1 MSRFVLTAQLQL
13 QAPNNVAQVVRQI
26 QSQLNNVTVN
36 LNIPN
41 AAQAQRQLQQITTQ
55 TQAASSAADRMG
67 RAFALSVRRFAAFS
81 VATRAV
87 TLFTSTLSKAIQ
99 TAIDFER
106 EIVKISQ
113 VTGQSV
119 AELRSLTSVVTELS
133 TSLGVS
139 STSLIGVGRILSQAG
154 FKADDLTTALKT
166 LAKTE
171 LAPTFENI
179 NQTAEGAVAIFN
191 QFGLGAEALE
201 EQLGAVNAVAGKFAV
216 EAGDLIGAV
225 RRVGGVFKA
234 SGGNLNELLALFTS
248 VRATTRESAE
258 SIATGLRT
266 IFTRIQRPK
275 TIEFLKQFGVEL
287 IDLEGKFV
295 GPFEAVK
302 RLSGALAG
310 LGEGDLT
317 FIRIAEELGG
327 FRQIGKVL
335 PLLQQ
340 FAVAQDALNAANKS
354 GNSLTNDAATAQQ
367 ALSVRITK
375 VKEEFLA
382 LIRSV
387 TETKTFQIMAN
398 TALSLASALIQI
410 GEAIKPLL
418 PLLAAVA
425 AINFARGIGTFAG
438 GLMRGMQSGRT
449 YSTGGKVH
457 HFARGGMVPGTGN
470 RDTVPAML
478 QPGEFVIKKSSVNK
492 LGASNLAGMNEG
504 GSVPNRYA
512 AGGIA
517 KQNTVG
523 MAIPDTITKEPY
535 QPISG
540 NATVSLI
547 EILNAKTVFGKLNK
561 NSINDLYRASS
572 SSKFIPG
579 KIPPSDLDAIA
590 KKTLGF
596 GSKTYKTLSEGV
608 TQNDAQQF
616 SNIVNSRAKQSIKL
630 GAEDWANSVGVK
642 LSPSSLSFAD
652 SFELPGGFKGSY
664 FESVLDAFQGRP
676 IGYQAAE
683 NNRPFDFTT
692 GLKPMGTLFDQL
704 ASNGVQYIDAKI
716 SGGSNINQGEYSKKI
731 TNQTALDLIQDPAF
745 TQQIQA
751 LSKQRI
757 DQNKAAKAAQGR
769 HFGGMI
775 QKFATGG
782 GVGTDTVTALLTP
795 GEFVVNKK
803 SAQTIGYGSLNIMN
817 KIGKYAS
824 GGVVQGFNAG
834 TSGTGVRSAGA
845 KGGDIPFQLIAL
857 PGLSKLD
864 ATAIAFDKLLFGAL
878 SKIGMPLE
886 NLARKLKGAETATQ
900 IYNREMIFINSVL
913 GSAVVDFGKILAEN
927 NKANKR
933 TTLQQMML
941 VTAIAEHINN
951 LKSSGASQKQVRDA
965 ALRFAQHLDQ
975 NTAQLRT
982 GTIPLAGAAAAA
994 PAPQPPISGFASVS
1008 GTLGQSAGGGAI
1020 ANNTAAIN
1028 SNTTSQNS
1036 AAKSAMEVVAG
1047 NKLFAV
1053 SMASSLIQGF
1063 LPAADENSS
1072 ALLRLTHS
1080 VLGLVTVATSFGFA
1094 LQTLGI
1100 SLSKTG
1106 IAAMIDS
1113 TISSF
1118 QNLNFNA
1125 IAGSITSLF
1134 SQTAATATNTA
1145 STVAQTAAINSNTA
1159 AQLSAGTKLAGG
1171 LQAAF
1176 IAVGLVTAGFYLLF
1190 SSIKESARIEK
1201 ERAIKAGDVEAA
1213 GKAGAAEAAAG
1224 TRQLFSTVGAVIG
1237 GVVAT
1242 GAALFSGVGAV
1253 GAGAAGAAGAAAGG
1267 GAGLVIADL
1276 FGFTEEAAFAGK
1288 LLAETSAR
1296 FSNMNKALE
1305 KSSATAA
1312 VSLDQL
1318 NRGAITARDALDSV
1332 SAGTQVAVS
1341 LIDSAKATEEAA
1353 VAAANR
1359 RWFGRDAA
1367 VAKARSE
1374 GKERTAEARKKSEE
1388 QLRIIQP
1395 MLNRQMRTTA
1405 FEGGDFDDFI
1415 TSLSDAEFKLLN
1427 SLDGGINNAYR
1438 EFVNISKEIEIARKK
1453 FEALNMGLRSV
1464 SASADAAAVRM
1475 TNSMNSFDLATVP
1488 GVSAIN
1494 TLSASLTAAG
1504 QNISQVEFDSAL
1516 TQVSGILKEF
1526 GADAKQVTAFE
1537 DLNKGIAAAQRD
1549 FPSIFDELKA
1559 NIEANEYRGMTPEAM
1574 GDEFKKLVA
1583 KSLDKAGIGD
1593 AAKERII
1600 AAMGDV
1606 KIDEKDMQAILSG
1619 DMSSLE
1625 KYFGDAAEEVGKQI
1639 KEFGEKWVTANQEL
1653 IKATQ
1658 ERIESERNFVSAQKE
1673 AINVMMEAREIQAK
1687 YGGAPIS
1694 IEERRG
1700 AVLARANAGAAS
1712 MGLGGMRTGSAA
1724 ELRQR
1729 NAQILGGFASIES
1742 RRGQPGSE
1750 MGAKGAQ
1757 LQGTQQNLIQAQKDQ
1772 VQTIRE
1778 LIKLEEE
1785 ELKLIQEKNKLEKDS
1800 LDSLISGDIEKFFE
1814 QQASLGAQASI
1825 AAGNMDAANM
1835 FGAKAVADAFKDLQ
1849 RQAEAGVQSLFGRQ
1863 MQGPG
1868 GLLESGAGAALAG
1881 RGVTDPRMAQR
1892 LAGTTAEEEEF
1903 KFRIRDLASVLQEAA
1918 ITGQAM
1924 AEMQV
1929 QTAQMKVE
1937 MAEINIANLDSGGVP
1952 VQGRANGGLIYA
1964 NRGMFVPRGT
1974 DTVPAMLTPGEFV
1987 IRKEAVNRG
1996 NNLQLLRS
2004 INEGGNAGGLAAGG
2018 KVGYYNNGGRVQYK
2032 SGGGL
2037 LGNIAG
2043 ALGIDPK
2050 VVTSLGNVFST
2061 FVNGFNDSIKNL
2073 KETKL
2078 QVKLDSVNVNVNF
2091 TGTSV
2096 LTEISEKAR
2105 SSIINEVVQKLQSG
2119 YGIRSDGKIGESRS
2133 LLPRG
2138 PGG

>member
-1 MSRFVLTAQLQL
+1 
-13 QAPNNVAQVVRQI
+13 
-26 QSQLNNVTVN
+26 
-36 LNIPN
+36 
-41 AAQAQRQLQQITTQ
+41 
-55 TQAASSAADRMG
+55 
-67 RAFALSVRRFAAFS
+67 
-81 VATRAV
+81 
-87 TLFTSTLSKAIQ
+87 
-99 TAIDFER
+99 
-106 EIVKISQ
+106 
-113 VTGQSV
+113 
-119 AELRSLTSVVTELS
+119 
-133 TSLGVS
+133 
-139 STSLIGVGRILSQAG
+139 
-154 FKADDLTTALKT
+154 
-166 LAKTE
+166 
-171 LAPTFENI
+171 
-179 NQTAEGAVAIFN
+179 
-191 QFGLGAEALE
+191 
-201 EQLGAVNAVAGKFAV
+201 
-216 EAGDLIGAV
+216 
-225 RRVGGVFKA
+225 
-234 SGGNLNELLALFTS
+234 
-248 VRATTRESAE
+248 
-258 SIATGLRT
+258 
-266 IFTRIQRPK
+266 
-275 TIEFLKQFGVEL
+275 
-287 IDLEGKFV
+287 
-295 GPFEAVK
+295 
-302 RLSGALAG
+302 
-310 LGEGDLT
+310 
-317 FIRIAEELGG
+317 
-327 FRQIGKVL
+327 
-335 PLLQQ
+335 
-340 FAVAQDALNAANKS
+340 
-354 GNSLTNDAATAQQ
+354 
-367 ALSVRITK
+367 
-375 VKEEFLA
+375 
-382 LIRSV
+382 
-387 TETKTFQIMAN
+387 
-398 TALSLASALIQI
+398 
-410 GEAIKPLL
+410 
-418 PLLAAVA
+418 
-425 AINFARGIGTFAG
+425 
-438 GLMRGMQSGRT
+438 
-449 YSTGGKVH
+449 
-457 HFARGGMVPGTGN
+457 
-470 RDTVPAML
+470 
-478 QPGEFVIKKSSVNK
+478 
-492 LGASNLAGMNEG
+492 
-504 GSVPNRYA
+504 
-512 AGGIA
+512 
-517 KQNTVG
+517 
-523 MAIPDTITKEPY
+523 
-535 QPISG
+535 
-540 NATVSLI
+540 
-547 EILNAKTVFGKLNK
+547 
-561 NSINDLYRASS
+561 
-572 SSKFIPG
+572 
-579 KIPPSDLDAIA
+579 
-590 KKTLGF
+590 
-596 GSKTYKTLSEGV
+596 
-608 TQNDAQQF
+608 
-616 SNIVNSRAKQSIKL
+616 
-630 GAEDWANSVGVK
+630 
-642 LSPSSLSFAD
+642 
-652 SFELPGGFKGSY
+652 
-664 FESVLDAFQGRP
+664 
-676 IGYQAAE
+676 
-683 NNRPFDFTT
+683 
-692 GLKPMGTLFDQL
+692 
-704 ASNGVQYIDAKI
+704 
-716 SGGSNINQGEYSKKI
+716 
-731 TNQTALDLIQDPAF
+731 
-745 TQQIQA
+745 
-751 LSKQRI
+751 
-757 DQNKAAKAAQGR
+757 
-769 HFGGMI
+769 
-775 QKFATGG
+775 
-782 GVGTDTVTALLTP
+782 
-795 GEFVVNKK
+795 
-803 SAQTIGYGSLNIMN
+803 
-817 KIGKYAS
+817 
-824 GGVVQGFNAG
+824 
-834 TSGTGVRSAGA
+834 
-845 KGGDIPFQLIAL
+845 
-857 PGLSKLD
+857 
-864 ATAIAFDKLLFGAL
+864 
-878 SKIGMPLE
+878 
-886 NLARKLKGAETATQ
+886 
-900 IYNREMIFINSVL
+900 
-913 GSAVVDFGKILAEN
+913 
-927 NKANKR
+927 
-933 TTLQQMML
+933 
-941 VTAIAEHINN
+941 
-951 LKSSGASQKQVRDA
+951 
-965 ALRFAQHLDQ
+965 
-975 NTAQLRT
+975 
-982 GTIPLAGAAAAA
+982 
-994 PAPQPPISGFASVS
+994 
-1008 GTLGQSAGGGAI
+1008 
-1020 ANNTAAIN
+1020 
-1028 SNTTSQNS
+1028 
-1036 AAKSAMEVVAG
+1036 
-1047 NKLFAV
+1047 
-1053 SMASSLIQGF
+1053 
-1063 LPAADENSS
+1063 
-1072 ALLRLTHS
+1072 
-1080 VLGLVTVATSFGFA
+1080 
-1094 LQTLGI
+1094 
-1100 SLSKTG
+1100 
-1106 IAAMIDS
+1106 
-1113 TISSF
+1113 
-1118 QNLNFNA
+1118 
-1125 IAGSITSLF
+1125 
-1134 SQTAATATNTA
+1134 
-1145 STVAQTAAINSNTA
+1145 
-1159 AQLSAGTKLAGG
+1159 
-1171 LQAAF
+1171 
-1176 IAVGLVTAGFYLLF
+1176 
-1190 SSIKESARIEK
+1190 
-1201 ERAIKAGDVEAA
+1201 
-1213 GKAGAAEAAAG
+1213 
-1224 TRQLFSTVGAVIG
+1224 
-1237 GVVAT
+1237 
-1242 GAALFSGVGAV
+1242 
-1253 GAGAAGAAGAAAGG
+1253 
-1267 GAGLVIADL
+1267 
-1276 FGFTEEAAFAGK
+1276 
-1288 LLAETSAR
+1288 
-1296 FSNMNKALE
+1296 
-1305 KSSATAA
+1305 
-1312 VSLDQL
+1312 
-1318 NRGAITARDALDSV
+1318 
-1332 SAGTQVAVS
+1332 
-1341 LIDSAKATEEAA
+1341 
-1353 VAAANR
+1353 
-1359 RWFGRDAA
+1359 
-1367 VAKARSE
+1367 
-1374 GKERTAEARKKSEE
+1374 
-1388 QLRIIQP
+1388 

-1712 MGLGGMRTGSAA
+1712 MGLGGMRAGSAA